1 MILLRLFYLKDE
13 AACYSFQ
20 YKLKK
25 GCDIEEDLVSFERL
39 SKLALAAFI
48 PEMRGRSKAKEAK
61 QKFIDRLKKK
71 QYKL

>member
-39 SKLALAAFI
+39 SKLAFI
-48 PEMRGRSKAKEAK
+48 SFQKWEEEAK

-71 QYKL
+71 KQYKL